1 MSNPAADTASTPTPA
16 PDFGAIDSLADYAAA
31 RETVLHSPASE
42 ATPAE
47 PAATAADVA
56 DAPAQGDPTE
66 TTDAAETQ
74 PAADEQGRDEQ
85 GRFKPKKSAQR
96 RIDEAIYQ
104 REEARRE
111 LAAAR
116 EQLAA
121 YQRQQAAPQGRVEQG
136 QYTPG
141 LAADPQPDPSDAARY
156 PDGVWDQRFQ
166 ADMAR
171 WGARQEVRAYEQQ
184 QLQARAQQAVE
195 TEQQAIAREFVSRMD
210 AAAQADPQLAEPLA
224 PHVQD
229 LRPLMSL
236 HPGEQPTG
244 ETAMADALLTSE
256 QPARLA
262 QYLSTHPDDFRR
274 IAALHP
280 TLAMREIGR
289 LEARLDTA
297 PRAGSV
303 PQAPSISQAKPPI
316 QPVGRSVSAASSTRE
331 PGQISSVAEWE
342 AVRPRYASRT

>member
-1 MSNPAADTASTPTPA
+1 MSNPAADTATTPTPA
-16 PDFGAIDSLADYAAA
+16 PDFGAIESLTDYAAA
-31 RETVLHSPASE
+31 RETVLHGTS
-42 ATPAE
+42 AE
-47 PAATAADVA
+47 PAAADGA

-66 TTDAAETQ
+66 TTDAAQ
-74 PAADEQGRDEQ
+74 DAAEPDDQGRDDQ
-85 GRFKPKKSAQR
+85 GRFKPKRSAQR

-141 LAADPQPDPSDAARY
+141 LAADPQPDPSDATRY

-184 QLQARAQQAVE
+184 QLQARAQHAVE
-195 TEQQAIAREFVSRMD
+195 TEQQSIVHEFSSRMD
-210 AAAQADPQLAEPLA
+210 AAAQVDPHLVTNLA
-224 PHVQD
+224 PHVQN

-236 HPGEQPTG
+236 RQGEQPTG

-262 QYLSTHPDDFRR
+262 QHLSEHPDDFRR

-297 PRAGSV
+297 PRTGSV

-331 PGQISSVAEWE
+331 PGQITSVAEWM
-342 AVRPRYASRT
+342 AVRDRYASRT

>member
-1 MSNPAADTASTPTPA
+1 MSTPAADTATTPTPA
-16 PDFGAIDSLADYAAA
+16 PDFGAMDSLADYASA
-31 RETVLHSPASE
+31 RETVLHGPASE
-42 ATPAE
+42 STPAE
-47 PAATAADVA
+47 PVETAPDAA

-66 TTDAAETQ
+66 TTDTADTQ
-74 PAADEQGRDEQ
+74 PETDEQGRDEQ

-111 LAAAR
+111 LAAVR

-121 YQRQQAAPQGRVEQG
+121 YQRQQAAPQGSSAAG
-136 QYTPG
+136 PYASG
-141 LAADPQPDPSDAARY
+141 GAADPQPDPSDASRY

-171 WGARQEVRAYEQQ
+171 WGARQEVRAFQQQ
-184 QLQARAQQAVE
+184 QLQARAQQAVA
-195 TEQQAIAREFVSRMD
+195 TEHQAIAQEFATRME
-210 AAAQADPQLAEPLA
+210 QAGPDVVTSLA
-224 PHVQD
+224 PHVKE

-236 HPGEQPTG
+236 RPGEQPTG

-262 QYLSTHPDDFRR
+262 QYLSDHPDDFRR

-289 LEARLDTA
+289 LEARLDAA
-297 PRAGSV
+297 PHAGSV
-303 PQAPSISQAKPPI
+303 SQAPSISQAKPPI
-316 QPVGRSVSAASSTRE
+316 QPVGRSVSSAASTRD
-331 PGQISSVAEWE
+331 PKSISSVAEWE
-342 AVRPRYASRT
+342 AVRERYASRT